1 MTGDADTALANLA
14 RIDHLV
20 VLIMENRS
28 FDHMLGYLSLAGRT
42 DVDGLKPGMSN
53 TFQPHAGGPPTTI
66 PSHRMLSTGMADGQD
81 PCHAGACVDQ
91 QIANGM
97 SGFVQNYHDHYPN
110 DPNPGVVMGY
120 YDAAALPVYD
130 FLAKQFAIADRW
142 FASVPGETWPNRL
155 YAVSGRA
162 MGGRENSPPPLLQF
176 RTHAFVRELD
186 ALGVTW
192 KGYGDSTHYTI
203 RQADE
208 NYRASEN
215 FEPISG
221 GFHDSFGFIRDART
235 GQLPAVSLLDP
246 HFFSND
252 DHPPADVRNGQA
264 LVARIYDALASS
276 PNWNQLLFVIVYDEH
291 GGFFDHVDPADYPTV
306 DDDGFNRYG
315 VRVPAFFI
323 GPYVDGGVCHHS
335 VFDHTSLIKTILLR
349 FCARDGAI
357 PDMGK
362 RVAAARHVGE
372 VLARAAPRAAP
383 PLPVSMVA
391 KLARLKA
398 ENFTAA
404 VRARPS
410 VPSSDEVH
418 FIAAVK
424 ETQRQL
430 QGAIKPAAPR
440 RRKGQSSQRGKR
452 RSSRA

>member
-1 MTGDADTALANLA
+1 MTAQSDDALANLD
-14 RIDHLV
+14 RIEHLV
-20 VLIMENRS
+20 ILIMENRS
-28 FDHMLGYLSLAGRT
+28 FDHMLGYLSLGGKRP

-53 TFQPHAGGPPTTI
+53 TYQPRTGGPPKTI
-66 PSHRMLSTGMADGQD
+66 PIHPMLSTGMGDGQD

-91 QIANGM
+91 QVASAMG
-97 SGFVQNYHDHYPN
+97 GFVQNYHDRFPN
-110 DPNPGVVMGY
+110 DPNPGIVMGY
-120 YDAAALPVYD
+120 YDASSLPVYD
-130 FLAKQFAIADRW
+130 FLARQFAIADRW

-162 MGGRENSPPPLLQF
+162 MGNRDNSPPPFLQY
-176 RTHAFVRELD
+176 RTRCFVRQLD
-186 ALGVTW
+186 AFGITW

-203 RQADE
+203 RQADD

-221 GFHDSFGFIRDART
+221 GFHDSFGFIHDART

-276 PNWNQLLFVIVYDEH
+276 PNWGQLLFVIVYDEH
-291 GGFFDHVDPADYPTV
+291 GGFFDHVAPGAAV

-315 VRVPAFFI
+315 VRVPAFFV
-323 GPYVDGGVCHHS
+323 GPYVEAGVCHHAL
-335 VFDHTSLIKTILLR
+335 FDHTSLIKTILHR
-349 FCARDGAI
+349 FCARNGTI

-362 RVAAARHVGE
+362 RVAAAGHIGE
-372 VLARAAPRAAP
+372 VLSRQSPRAAP
-383 PLPVSMVA
+383 PLPATIVTKLA
-391 KLARLKA
+391 KLKA
-398 ENFTAA
+398 DNFKAA
-404 VRARPS
+404 VRARPA
-410 VPSSDEVH
+410 VPSSDEIH

-430 QGAIKPAAPR
+430 GNATRPRAPR
-440 RRKGQSSQRGKR
+440 SRNAVPRGRAKSKAKR
-452 RSSRA
+452 A